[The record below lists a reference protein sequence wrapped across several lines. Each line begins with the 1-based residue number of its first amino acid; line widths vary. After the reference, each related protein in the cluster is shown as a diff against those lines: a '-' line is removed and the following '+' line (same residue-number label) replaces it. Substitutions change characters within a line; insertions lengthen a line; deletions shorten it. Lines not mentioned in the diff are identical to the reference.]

1 MAEKVITAL
10 SLIATDIDV
19 NTLFMV
25 TMHIEIM
32 LGLLLFFA
40 WAQNFSKR
48 ALAWWGSAHL
58 MRATSI
64 MLLGLYGTAPDSLSI
79 DFANAVLFGSFALT
93 WCGARVFDRRS
104 PEPALALAGGVVW
117 LLACRLQTFTTTVA
131 RRVLVGSGIV
141 SASTWAT
148 ACDSC

>member
-1 MAEKVITAL
+1 MPDKISTAL
-10 SLIATDIDV
+10 SLITMNLDV

-58 MRATSI
+58 LRAISI
-64 MLLGLYGTAPDSLSI
+64 MLLGLYGTVPDSLSI
-79 DFANAVLFGSFALT
+79 DLANAGLFGSFALT
-93 WCGARVFDRRS
+93 WCGARVFERRS
-104 PEPALALAGGVVW
+104 PEPVVALVGIAVW
-117 LLACRLQTFTTTVA
+117 LLACRLPMFATTA
-131 RRVLVGSGIV
+131 EFRVLLGTGIV
-141 SASTWAT
+141 T
-148 ACDSC
+148 AY